1 MGIGMSSSDV
11 IESTNASSNSSD
23 FEKQKKTSSK
33 KVPAPSNEELR
44 AREDQDE
51 QALIDQKNAS
61 NMAAEALINAEQE
74 NLRILDQL
82 DENKQR
88 QKEYQAKIKELE
100 QEIQDRDYEIKHY
113 RTIAD
118 EMQE

>member
-1 MGIGMSSSDV
+1 MR
-11 IESTNASSNSSD
+11 
-23 FEKQKKTSSK
+23 
-33 KVPAPSNEELR
+33 EEL
-44 AREDQDE
+44 DE

-61 NMAAEALINAEQE
+61 NIAAEALINAENE

-82 DENKQR
+82 DESKER
-88 QKEYQAKIKELE
+88 IKEYQQKIKDLE